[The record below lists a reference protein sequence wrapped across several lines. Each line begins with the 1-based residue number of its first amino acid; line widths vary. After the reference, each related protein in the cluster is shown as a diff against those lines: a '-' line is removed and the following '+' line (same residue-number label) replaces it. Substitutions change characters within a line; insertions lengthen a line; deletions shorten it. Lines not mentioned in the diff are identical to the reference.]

1 MRQTTKVRKA
11 NLASFFFSGSNR
23 FEKTTPVCPSETAGI
38 LCCTTTRVQKT
49 SPKLTSL
56 PKCVSL
62 CGCTKLKAVSCTEM
76 AGCSQWT
83 HKQRVYL
90 SLVFCLSANMPNRN
104 CRTQQPTC
112 AIVTLAEKRQT
123 HFHETTL
130 ALAAALAWPL
140 TAAANIKL

>member
-1 MRQTTKVRKA
+1 M
-11 NLASFFFSGSNR
+11 
-23 FEKTTPVCPSETAGI
+23 
-38 LCCTTTRVQKT
+38 
-49 SPKLTSL
+49 SPTLTSL

-62 CGCTKLKAVSCTEM
+62 CDCTKLKAVSCTE
-76 AGCSQWT
+76 GDQRT

-90 SLVFCLSANMPNRN
+90 SLVFCLSANMPKRN
-104 CRTQQPTC
+104 CRTQQPTR
-112 AIVTLAEKRQT
+112 AVVTLAEKRRT